1 MHFRDP
7 VYFILRVS
15 IYLPKVDKEPRGHS
29 KGFSKGFNVL
39 KFMQKESP
47 VQGCMVID

>member
-15 IYLPKVDKEPRGHS
+15 IYLPKVDKEPRGPEGIVKDLTCLS
-29 KGFSKGFNVL
+29 SCRRKALYRVVRS
-39 KFMQKESP
+39 
-47 VQGCMVID
+47 